1 MRFVFA
7 DHILD
12 AERRELRRS
21 GQLVEVEPQVFDLLL
36 HLLRNRN
43 QVVSKDNLI
52 AGVRGGRIVSDAT
65 IDSPIKAV
73 RHAIGDSGAAQALI
87 RTLPRKG
94 VRFVGSVEEERA
106 AAPASGPPA
115 CRAGRKPLRADLP
128 VERSEG
134 LKGPSSGAQQ
144 RARCADRGH

>member
-1 MRFVFA
+1 MTRDQIAALFA
-7 DHILD
+7 RRD
-12 AERRELRRS
+12 ADFSRRDAAALAA
-21 GQLVEVEPQVFDLLL
+21 DYA
-36 HLLRNRN
+36 
-43 QVVSKDNLI
+43 D
-52 AGVRGGRIVSDAT
+52 DAT